1 IKPTFSPTYQSLITN
16 HVLSDPSHPLHETQR
31 RRQASRPRRGLW
43 WHVTTG
49 ADLNKSSCVRAWARR
64 RVRHAMR
71 EELAARGYDEGGCF
85 VGEMKTKKK
94 EEGLGIG
101 KIGIANEDL
110 KGSLRMHVLAPL
122 VAARFEVVRGEVG
135 SVVEALV

>member
-1 IKPTFSPTYQSLITN
+1 
-16 HVLSDPSHPLHETQR
+16 
-31 RRQASRPRRGLW
+31 
-43 WHVTTG
+43 
-49 ADLNKSSCVRAWARR
+49 
-64 RVRHAMR
+64 MR

-135 SVVEALV
+135 SVVEALVRGARGQYGAGSSSASGFGAARKMDARGEAGVAKKKKKKGGAMVGKTWVQQGRQRAR